1 MQSISA
7 AASEIKAKAKL
18 IRKKNSQDHLKTK
31 SSKFIQI
38 FFYLLDSGF
47 RVEFKFGFNQTGK
60 S

>member
-31 SSKFIQI
+31 SSKFIQ
-38 FFYLLDSGF
+38 FFLIYLIVAL
-47 RVEFKFGFNQTGK
+47 E
-60 S
+60 